1 MSNNFGHS
9 KSYGTAQYPVHA
21 SSTSGLMTRTE
32 PLITPEKLISRFL
45 KGIPLVFPNGD
56 GFSAD
61 DLKDRI
67 YLASN
72 EAEVLLGLT
81 ITREQFKEKAPFD
94 LSLFNQY
101 VHTRT
106 EHGPIVSVEELAI
119 TSASGER
126 IYVVPPD
133 WIEAANFNKRL
144 INVIPL
150 LGAYGFGQTTTGGGA
165 AVGGLAFLSVLSGQ
179 GFVPAFFQTTY
190 TAGLTSQEGKVPTP
204 VNELIGTI
212 AAIALLS
219 EIAPSN
225 LFNSQSLSQ
234 DGISQSSSG
243 PGPRL
248 YVQRIEELTAK
259 RDELVKKLKGIFSN
273 KFFISNV

>member
-1 MSNNFGHS
+1 VNNFGQS
-9 KSYGTAQYPVHA
+9 KGFGTAQYPVHA
-21 SSTSGLMTRTE
+21 QNTSGLMTRAE
-32 PLITPEKLISRFL
+32 PLLTPEQLISRFL
-45 KGIPLVFPNGD
+45 KGIPLTFVNGD
-56 GFSAD
+56 SFSVD
-61 DLKDRI
+61 DLKDRV

-94 LSLFNQY
+94 SSLFNQY

-106 EHGPIVSVEELAI
+106 EHGPIVSVEEMAI
-119 TSASGER
+119 VSANGER

-150 LGAYGFGQTTTGGGA
+150 LGAYGFGQTTSSQGSN
-165 AVGGLAFLSVLSGQ
+165 VGGLAFLSVLSGA

-219 EIAPSN
+219 EIAATN
-225 LFNSQSLSQ
+225 LLNSQSLSQ

-243 PGPRL
+243 PGPRI
-248 YVQRIEELTAK
+248 YVERISDLMAK
-259 RDELVKKLKGIFSN
+259 RDELIKKLKGIFSS
-273 KFFISNV
+273 KFFVSNV